1 MLNLVVIPGKTFPV
15 ALQGFDPTLFL
26 SSLHQQASELVLAHA
41 LSESVD
47 NILEIEEKQ
56 QQVLLNHINNQ
67 HDKFN
72 KQVDS
77 VSQRQ
82 IADTAK

>member
-1 MLNLVVIPGKTFPV
+1 
-15 ALQGFDPTLFL
+15 
-26 SSLHQQASELVLAHA
+26 LVLAHA